1 VKPSAK
7 DFSMTSRAWQENAA
21 SADVTAAE
29 HRLSKHGDVTKSK
42 DRRRGSQQQT
52 DTGSENNWTSS
63 GETTKRGSV
72 ELAPDFE
79 LTHIRAKV
87 LEKYGD
93 FVQPQWQG
101 QKPRCPSTVRFTS
114 LYFSLNLHSCSVKL
128 AGQIAD
134 LRNLKLRWLSE
145 RQCGDLQSL
154 TVKAA
159 SEVIELESISFK
171 LADV

>member
-1 VKPSAK
+1 
-7 DFSMTSRAWQENAA
+7 MTSRAWQENAA

-29 HRLSKHGDVTKSK
+29 HRLSRHGDVTKSK

-93 FVQPQWQG
+93 RTASMARTETKMSF
-101 QKPRCPSTVRFTS
+101 
-114 LYFSLNLHSCSVKL
+114 YCSIHL
-128 AGQIAD
+128 A
-134 LRNLKLRWLSE
+134 L
-145 RQCGDLQSL
+145 LQSQSSQL
-154 TVKAA
+154 QCQARRPNR
-159 SEVIELESISFK
+159 
-171 LADV
+171 